1 MKILIVCDDISTF
14 GGIERV
20 VANLGNAFIKRGN
33 AVTIYTFNQSHLEI
47 PYPLDKDIVL
57 VSDSYVD
64 FNFNTP
70 KTSLEK
76 VTREVLRVFY
86 KGIWFFKRL
95 KRDIRFNHFVQ
106 KLQPDIVLCNEFAS
120 ANKILKAPSKYIDRF
135 FRIIHGNMASCR
147 LFSLKYFRH
156 IILLTSKELQDYKA
170 KYSKA
175 KISVIPNF
183 LPEIPEINTDYTQ
196 KVVVSVGRMDYPKGF
211 LRLVDIWNL
220 VLQNPALKEWKLH
233 IVGDGDLK
241 PQIEAKI
248 QELNLQ
254 DSIVLKPFTKTIEKE
269 YLSTSI
275 YVMASHFEGFGM
287 VLAEAASFGLPLIAF
302 DIKTGPSDIIEN
314 NISGYLIQDNDLKTY
329 AKKLESLMLED
340 NLRKTFGQEAKR
352 IVKEKFS
359 QEVVMRQWEVLLNK
373 I

>member
-1 MKILIVCDDISTF
+1 M
-14 GGIERV
+14 
-20 VANLGNAFIKRGN
+20 
-33 AVTIYTFNQSHLEI
+33 
-47 PYPLDKDIVL
+47 
-57 VSDSYVD
+57 
-64 FNFNTP
+64 
-70 KTSLEK
+70 
-76 VTREVLRVFY
+76 
-86 KGIWFFKRL
+86 
-95 KRDIRFNHFVQ
+95 
-106 KLQPDIVLCNEFAS
+106 LCNEFAS

-147 LFSLKYFRH
+147 LFSLKCFRH

-196 KVVVSVGRMDYPKGF
+196 KTVVSVGRMDYQKGF

-233 IVGDGDLK
+233 IVGDGILK

-287 VLAEAASFGLPLIAF
+287 VLAEAASFGLPCMAF
-302 DIKTGPSDIIEN
+302 DIKSGPSDIIEN

-329 AKKLESLMLED
+329 TKKLEFLMLDE
-340 NLRKTFGQEAKR
+340 NLRRDFGANAKR
-352 IVKEKFS
+352 VVKERFS